1 MSILSIIETAFRGT
15 IEEQDDTVVW
25 TLHAMRKA
33 GQDVD
38 VILRGNAV
46 CHATQGQDASGL
58 TFGAWN
64 QANPVDLAGDL
75 TKLMA
80 DGVKVYVVKDDL
92 AQRGLSGDDL
102 VAGLTLIGND
112 EIARLCDQHETV
124 WHW

>member
-58 TFGAWN
+58 NFGAWS
-64 QANPVDLAGDL
+64 QENPVDLAGDL